1 MAIEVIGTI
10 KPKNGAKFPIV
21 EDMDVSVKLTTKTSY
36 DYTVADGNTT
46 RFSQLVDSFVKPE
59 DSGNYWINKIGIRA
73 AAGATVRFL
82 LFEVTQNEDNT
93 VTMKQ
98 VSVLGDAVA
107 DGETKVAM
115 LEFDGGYMIEQDH
128 AAVVACAETSVV
140 QGITLPGLTTE
151 GVLSFEDANYF
162 GIQNGTE
169 ISAYFTDSETGV
181 NAILPAALIDYDLIN
196 AMTLSEYVNRGGG
209 SSGKSAYEVAVDN
222 GFEGTEEEWL
232 ESLQGKAGPAGPAG
246 PAGADGKDG
255 QDGADGAPGADG
267 KTPVKGED
275 YFTDADKQEMVAA
288 VREEL
293 PETSVATVVDLSA
306 YESDGK
312 IVETF
317 ADGTSKITTVEFD
330 ADGNPVKITDG
341 DGNIT
346 TLTW

>member
-1 MAIEVIGTI
+1 MAIGITGTF
-10 KPKNGAKFPIV
+10 KPEGNFPLV
-21 EDMDVSVKLTTKTSY
+21 EDVDVSVKLITKTTF
-36 DYTVADGNTT
+36 DYTVAEGNVT
-46 RFSQLVDSFVKPE
+46 RFSNLVHNFVRPD

-196 AMTLSEYVNRGGG
+196 AMTLSEYVNRGG

-246 PAGADGKDG
+246 PAGADGK
-255 QDGADGAPGADG
+255 
-267 KTPVKGED
+267 TPVKGED

-288 VREEL
+288 VLAAL
-293 PETSVATVVDLSA
+293 PTAEGGS
-306 YESDGK
+306 
-312 IVETF
+312 F
-317 ADGTSKITTVEFD
+317 
-330 ADGNPVKITDG
+330 
-341 DGNIT
+341 
-346 TLTW
+346 